1 MSKQSPVVSPHFN
14 PRFPHI
20 LLISLTF
27 HEDTL
32 KLEPTNTK
40 MNEELLNS
48 AVSFLK
54 DPGVSSS
61 PLNKKIEFLQS
72 KGLNEQEIEEAM
84 KRANNA
90 DEQTQAQ
97 TQTQTT
103 KNAPMTYQ
111 SAILSSQGHH
121 MQQSPLP
128 YDYYGMAP
136 QVPERS
142 WKDYFIM
149 ATATAGAT
157 YGLYQVFSRYLLPS
171 IIPPG
176 QSRVDEDKE
185 KIDQEFIKIDKVLE
199 QMALEQKE
207 IKDANEAKLKEID
220 DVISNVNEF
229 LSRYN
234 KDKIKFDDDLRLMKL
249 EVDSLQNT
257 IEKNLKLT
265 KENMHSELEDIVD
278 ELSSLKNLIKARGGS
293 SNGPERKVVPVSS
306 IPSASEILKKVKS
319 NASPKATNTPIVN
332 APSGNDTSAD
342 SKQAPAK
349 TTDGDI
355 YNEAT
360 HTAGIPD
367 WQLSHKKLE
376 EEREKEN
383 GASWQQSAAA
393 AIAEDDK
400 AVENSIKKVGVPAWQ
415 LAAGN

>member
-1 MSKQSPVVSPHFN
+1 
-14 PRFPHI
+14 
-20 LLISLTF
+20 
-27 HEDTL
+27 
-32 KLEPTNTK
+32 
-40 MNEELLNS
+40 MNEELLSS

-54 DPGVSSS
+54 DPGVASS

-84 KRANNA
+84 KRANNP
-90 DEQTQAQ
+90 DE
-97 TQTQTT
+97 QTQTT
-103 KNAPMTYQ
+103 KSPPMTYQ
-111 SAILSSQGHH
+111 SAILASQGHQI
-121 MQQSPLP
+121 QQAPLP
-128 YDYYGMAP
+128 YDYYAMAP

-157 YGLYQVFSRYLLPS
+157 YGLYQVISRYLLPS

-220 DVISNVNEF
+220 EVISNVNDF

-249 EVDSLQNT
+249 EVDSLQNA

-265 KENMHSELEDIVD
+265 KENMHSELEDLVD

-319 NASPKATNTPIVN
+319 NASPKATNAPIVN
-332 APSGNDTSAD
+332 AASSTENSDDA
-342 SKQAPAK
+342 KQAPAK
-349 TTDGDI
+349 TTHGDI

-360 HTAGIPD
+360 HAAGIPD
-367 WQLSHKKLE
+367 WQLSHKKVE
-376 EEREKEN
+376 EEREKED
-383 GASWQQSAAA
+383 GASWQQNAAVA
-393 AIAEDDK
+393 LAEEDK
-400 AVENSIKKVGVPAWQ
+400 TVESSIKKVGVPAWQ

>member
-1 MSKQSPVVSPHFN
+1 
-14 PRFPHI
+14 
-20 LLISLTF
+20 
-27 HEDTL
+27 
-32 KLEPTNTK
+32 

-54 DPGVSSS
+54 DPGVASS

-84 KRANNA
+84 KRANNPE
-90 DEQTQAQ
+90 DQTQS
-97 TQTQTT
+97 T
-103 KNAPMTYQ
+103 KSTPMTYQ

-121 MQQSPLP
+121 MQQAPLP
-128 YDYYGMAP
+128 YDYYAMAP

-185 KIDQEFIKIDKVLE
+185 KIDQEFVKIDKVLE

-220 DVISNVNEF
+220 EVISNVNDF

-265 KENMHSELEDIVD
+265 KENMHSELEDLVD

-319 NASPKATNTPIVN
+319 NASPKAPNAPIVN
-332 APSGNDTSAD
+332 ATPSTDNSEDV
-342 SKQAPAK
+342 KQASTTA
-349 TTDGDI
+349 TDGDI

-360 HTAGIPD
+360 HAAGIPD

-376 EEREKEN
+376 SEREGEN

-393 AIAEDDK
+393 ALAEEDEN
-400 AVENSIKKVGVPAWQ
+400 VESSIKKVGVPAWQ